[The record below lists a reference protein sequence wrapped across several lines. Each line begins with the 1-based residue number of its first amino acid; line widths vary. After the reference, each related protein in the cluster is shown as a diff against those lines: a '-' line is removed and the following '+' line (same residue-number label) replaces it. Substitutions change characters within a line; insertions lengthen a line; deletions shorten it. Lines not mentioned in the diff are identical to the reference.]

1 MDRRPLPQTL
11 RSSRQLAPQHFDTER
26 SALRARRGR
35 IAWVVVAVT
44 AMVLSAVSLIWARKH
59 VALAE
64 APAAMVQSGDTVN
77 VFTETFTTAG
87 GAETQFV
94 EAFAMTVVPGR
105 RYLVRITK
113 GTPALTKADVF
124 FNRLKVATVADLPPS
139 GAFTRIVQP
148 LAADTFDVRV
158 AGSAGANIQVSLK
171 YVPDPT
177 YTIRG
182 PIRYNKSNQFV
193 PDTFVAAAP
202 PASAPYYGYVTNGPP
217 GTNRAN
223 SLQLKLNGTDLTV
236 PLEFG
241 TNLPGFVIQLPL
253 VTGQN
258 VLSAKVG
265 GQNGAA
271 VDIRTAA
278 TDVIPP
284 SLTISTPAIGLITK
298 QLSIVTVGIAKDST
312 LSVITV
318 NGASAVF
325 GPLGAF
331 DKSVNL
337 TQEGNNIITF
347 RATDRVGLFTEV
359 VRTVIR
365 DTQAPVLN
373 VLMPPDGHITS
384 EANLA
389 VSGTIS
395 DLTAVTVNVN
405 GAPLTVQS
413 GSFSGNVALSM
424 GLNVLSFTATDA
436 ATNAI
441 TIVRQVT
448 RSDNVIPPD
457 PATVAPALNRT
468 VATTMFDA
476 TQFLYAGANP
486 IQTGVT
492 SGTIKPARVS
502 VLKGKVKSRADAAIS
517 GVEISILG

>member
-64 APAAMVQSGDTVN
+64 APAAMAQSGDTVN
-77 VFTETFTTAG
+77 VFTETFTTAS

-113 GTPALTKADVF
+113 GTPPLTKADVF

-223 SLQLKLNGTDLTV
+223 SL
-236 PLEFG
+236 
-241 TNLPGFVIQLPL
+241 
-253 VTGQN
+253 
-258 VLSAKVG
+258 
-265 GQNGAA
+265 
-271 VDIRTAA
+271 
-278 TDVIPP
+278 P
-284 SLTISTPAIGLITK
+284 SLPICVRHRPPQSLVYEGDRGCCDVVVSCLP
-298 QLSIVTVGIAKDST
+298 
-312 LSVITV
+312 SVAFTRCRGV
-318 NGASAVF
+318 N
-325 GPLGAF
+325 
-331 DKSVNL
+331 
-337 TQEGNNIITF
+337 
-347 RATDRVGLFTEV
+347 
-359 VRTVIR
+359 
-365 DTQAPVLN
+365 
-373 VLMPPDGHITS
+373 PP
-384 EANLA
+384 
-389 VSGTIS
+389 
-395 DLTAVTVNVN
+395 
-405 GAPLTVQS
+405 
-413 GSFSGNVALSM
+413 
-424 GLNVLSFTATDA
+424 
-436 ATNAI
+436 
-441 TIVRQVT
+441 
-448 RSDNVIPPD
+448 
-457 PATVAPALNRT
+457 
-468 VATTMFDA
+468 
-476 TQFLYAGANP
+476 
-486 IQTGVT
+486 
-492 SGTIKPARVS
+492 
-502 VLKGKVKSRADAAIS
+502 
-517 GVEISILG
+517 